1 MKLLVNG
8 TAYACAGRPSFTDP
22 VCFSLPADKPGTDAL
37 GEALILQDDDGNV
50 LREITV
56 ADFARWYI
64 DGDLLVGTN
73 APKPVPVTPTPEAPQ
88 TTVAELSDALCGMDA
103 AIDERLSAVE
113 DALCSLDSTVNG
125 GETNG

>member
-1 MKLLVNG
+1 MKLLING
-8 TAYACAGRPSFTDP
+8 TAHACTGRPSFTDP
-22 VCFSLPADKPGTDAL
+22 VCFTLPADKPGTVEL
-37 GEALILQDDDGNV
+37 GETLILQDDDGNV

-56 ADFARWYI
+56 TDYARWYI

-73 APKPVPVTPTPEAPQ
+73 APEPTPVEPTPQAPQ
-88 TTVAELSDALCGMDA
+88 TTAAELSDALCGMDA

-113 DALCSLDSTVNG
+113 DALCDLDSAANG